1 MTDSTRDQLQDGS
14 YEFLAIFLE
23 GLPFIFL
30 GTLVSGFL
38 GTYLPRNAFEKILPK
53 NPILAIMASG
63 LLGAVF
69 PVCECAV
76 VPVIRRLVKNGFPVS
91 CALAY
96 MLAAPIFNP
105 VTAISTFKAFNDSY
119 FVVGARLGMGYLIAV
134 LVGIAIL
141 RVAHGRFLNPSA
153 QAESGHEHHHP
164 RNLNCAMNN
173 SLRDFMDVGLYFTIG
188 VILTSL
194 LKTTW
199 IDPTTDFWKG
209 LTDNSILATPAMMG
223 LAFFLSLCSTSDA
236 FIAAN
241 IGNFSYAPK
250 LAFMVFGPMMDAKL
264 LFLYSTVFRWKFII
278 ILLAALFVLTGGLS
292 ILAETVYENYWESAQ
307 P

>member
-1 MTDSTRDQLQDGS
+1 
-14 YEFLAIFLE
+14 
-23 GLPFIFL
+23 
-30 GTLVSGFL
+30 
-38 GTYLPRNAFEKILPK
+38 
-53 NPILAIMASG
+53 
-63 LLGAVF
+63 
-69 PVCECAV
+69 
-76 VPVIRRLVKNGFPVS
+76 
-91 CALAY
+91 
-96 MLAAPIFNP
+96 
-105 VTAISTFKAFNDSY
+105 
-119 FVVGARLGMGYLIAV
+119 
-134 LVGIAIL
+134 
-141 RVAHGRFLNPSA
+141 
-153 QAESGHEHHHP
+153 
-164 RNLNCAMNN
+164 MNN

-209 LTDNSILATPAMMG
+209 LTDNSILATPAMMS

-278 ILLAALFVLTGGLS
+278 ILLAALFALTGGFS